1 MRFPLTLVLLFSHS
15 FVLGARPTKRFY
27 HTHDYYV
34 LEHDPR
40 TGASLEDCARALGVE
55 VVEQAGE
62 LVNHWLVRV
71 PKHMQRRDGVDV
83 VLSSLASLRSLASGN
98 SSLSARSAS
107 NLHARELSSSIRWLD
122 RQEPR
127 QLAKRA
133 PPPMGQDTDPP
144 NSVEAVAERLDIHDP
159 LFPEQWHLINTQNPE
174 HSMNVT
180 GLWDLGFT
188 GKGVISALVDDGLD
202 YEHPD
207 LAPNFVG
214 FIYKIH
220 SPWSLMRT
228 ERQWAKGSHDFNDH
242 QDLPTP
248 KLFDDHHGT
257 RCAGQIGAFKNDAC
271 GVGIAWDS
279 KIAGLRI
286 LSGKI
291 TEVDEAASLN
301 FGFQETSIYSCSWG
315 PPDDGRSMDAPGYLI
330 EKAFVNGITNGR
342 GGKGSIFVFASGNG
356 APYDDQCNFDGYT
369 NSIYS
374 VTVAAVDHQGLHP
387 YYSEACAANLVVAYS
402 SGGGESIVS
411 HLCNPCSMCSS
422 WR

>member
-40 TGASLEDCARALGVE
+40 AGASLEDCARALGVE

-98 SSLSARSAS
+98 PSLPARSAS

-133 PPPMGQDTDPP
+133 PPPMGQDTDSP

-159 LFPEQWHLINTQNPE
+159 LFPEQWHLINTQYPE

-214 FIYKIH
+214 FIYKFY
-220 SPWSLMRT
+220 SP
-228 ERQWAKGSHDFNDH
+228 
-242 QDLPTP
+242 
-248 KLFDDHHGT
+248 
-257 RCAGQIGAFKNDAC
+257 
-271 GVGIAWDS
+271 
-279 KIAGLRI
+279 
-286 LSGKI
+286 
-291 TEVDEAASLN
+291 
-301 FGFQETSIYSCSWG
+301 
-315 PPDDGRSMDAPGYLI
+315 
-330 EKAFVNGITNGR
+330 
-342 GGKGSIFVFASGNG
+342 
-356 APYDDQCNFDGYT
+356 
-369 NSIYS
+369 
-374 VTVAAVDHQGLHP
+374 
-387 YYSEACAANLVVAYS
+387 
-402 SGGGESIVS
+402 
-411 HLCNPCSMCSS
+411 
-422 WR
+422 